1 MALQTTQLTATTN
14 KLIDKKVVDG
24 VFKSN
29 GTYALL
35 SQSGKMKFRDGG
47 VKLSFPISTIDED
60 ETTGGWYSGT
70 QGLDGSEY
78 DPISDSQH
86 DWKNIYEHVTIP
98 WDMLDKASGPAN
110 QVGLLASRVDI
121 AFKAMAHRMGTAL
134 HNDGSD
140 AKAFVGLDKIMSTTE
155 TYGGIAVA
163 DFAEWI
169 AAITQG
175 ATPGTAQALTLSRI
189 QSTMGSATEGQDKP
203 DFAILRQNVF
213 NELWNLLQPHQ
224 RLAHDD
230 NMSGLGHSGTLKF
243 NGIPWIIDSKNKANA
258 ISFLNSDYFFLVA
271 HPKKN
276 MKRESFNTLESADA
290 FRTRITFMGSLI
302 CSNRRFQGRLEDITA
317 S

>member
-1 MALQTTQLTATTN
+1 MALQTSQLTATTN

-29 GTYALL
+29 GAYALL
-35 SQSGKMKFRDGG
+35 SQPGKMKMRDGG
-47 VKLSFPISTIDED
+47 VKLSFPISTASED
-60 ETTGGWYSGT
+60 DTTGGWYAGSA
-70 QGLDGSEY
+70 GLDGSEY
-78 DPISDSQH
+78 DPITDSQH
-86 DWKNIYEHVTIP
+86 DWKFIYEHVTIP
-98 WDMLDKASGPAN
+98 WDMLLKASGPAN

-121 AFKAMAHRMGTAL
+121 AFKAMAHRMGTGL
-134 HNDGSD
+134 HNDGTTAD
-140 AKAFVGLDKIMSTTE
+140 AFIGLDAIMSTSS

-169 AAITQG
+169 AAILQG
-175 ATPGTAQALTLSRI
+175 DTPGTNQALTLARI
-189 QSTMGSATEGQDKP
+189 QQAMGSATEGQDKP

-213 NELWNLLQPHQ
+213 NELWELLQPHQ
-224 RLAHDD
+224 RLSHDE
-230 NMSGLGHSGTLKF
+230 NLSGLGHSGVLKF
-243 NGIPWIIDSKNKANA
+243 NGIPWIVDSKHKANA

-290 FRTRITFMGSLI
+290 FRTRITFGGALV